1 MGAAIAGSRGGGGGG
16 GSGGGGVGDFGD
28 LLSAQAN
35 ANRVDINTPT
45 GSRRWSQGADGRWTV
60 NDSMSPEEQANY
72 ENVRTM
78 NAGATDYARQ
88 LLARTMARPQR
99 DYFAALPPTSSYFS
113 RWGQ

>member
-1 MGAAIAGSRGGGGGG
+1 M
-16 GSGGGGVGDFGD
+16 
-28 LLSAQAN
+28 
-35 ANRVDINTPT
+35 
-45 GSRRWSQGADGRWTV
+45 

-99 DYFAALPPTSSYFS
+99 DYFAALPPTSQLLQPMGGNDG
-113 RWGQ
+113 RDDPTDDADGEARAP